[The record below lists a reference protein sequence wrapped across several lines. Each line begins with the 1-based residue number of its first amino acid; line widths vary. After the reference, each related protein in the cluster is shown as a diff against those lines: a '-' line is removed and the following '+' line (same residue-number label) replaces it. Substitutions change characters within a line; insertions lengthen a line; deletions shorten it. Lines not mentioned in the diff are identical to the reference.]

1 DRPDTISCVFKM
13 KLDDLMEDI
22 RKGNHFGRV
31 KAGAYLNRVSKTWIA
46 ALSFTH
52 FLHEHDKIS
61 STDEINHVISTELPF
76 EVDDPIAFNTVRSH
90 MMHGPCGELYKS
102 ASCMSRDTCVKGFP
116 KQYCEDTFITR
127 DGWPHYRRSNNGR
140 KVQVGRQNIML
151 DNRFV
156 VPHNNDLIV
165 KYDCHINVE
174 WCNQGTLVKYPSSYL
189 NKCLD
194 RATVVIEGQRN
205 ETNNSTTTTNISN
218 TTYSSI
224 MTTNSN
230 TTPNTTTT
238 NNNTTNNNNTRMSY
252 AAILQHQDK
261 TEQHLSCRYI
271 LASESCWHL
280 LGYEMH
286 YRSVAIERLPFYE
299 EGCNR
304 VYFRGDDDVDNVI
317 QRETAAM
324 SKFTEWM
331 KANEMYPKLG
341 RDDVEWVQ
349 AIRSASQWKLGD
361 QLRDMLVTILLFYR
375 ASDHNSFFKDVYQ
388 YVSEDVVRKQHRLI
402 ADERMYNA
410 NEEWSWF
417 TNLADLIRV
426 ADLIIW
432 DEAPLQHQHAFE
444 AVDRTF
450 RDIYRLDNPNADNQV
465 FGEKAFVLS
474 INIQLRDPTLDVTNA
489 DEIMRFPNWL
499 IAIGD
504 GSLPCIALDGE
515 GDATWIT
522 ILEDLLILVDDN
534 PIEAIVSS
542 KFLDLL
548 NRIQNINYLKERC
561 IMSPINDVVDKINSH
576 VLESMSGEIHE
587 LLSADTICS
596 TTDNLDDMKIM
607 YPLEFLNTLRLSGV
621 PNHKLKLKIGA
632 PIILL

>member
-1 DRPDTISCVFKM
+1 GPPDLFVTMTYNPKWPEIQREVESCIPGQPTVHRPDTIACVFKM

-31 KAGAYLNRVSKTWIA
+31 KAETWIA

-52 FLHEHDKIS
+52 FLHKHDKIS
-61 STDEINHVISTELPF
+61 STDEKNHVISTELPS
-76 EVDDPIAFNTVRSH
+76 EVDDPIAFNAVRSH

-127 DGWPHYRRSNNGR
+127 DGWPHYRRPNNGR

-174 WCNQGTLVKYPSSYL
+174 WCNQGTLVTYPSSYL
-189 NKCLD
+189 HKCLD
-194 RATVVIEGQRN
+194 RATVVIEG
-205 ETNNSTTTTNISN
+205 
-218 TTYSSI
+218 
-224 MTTNSN
+224 
-230 TTPNTTTT
+230 
-238 NNNTTNNNNTRMSY
+238 
-252 AAILQHQDK
+252 
-261 TEQHLSCRYI
+261 
-271 LASESCWHL
+271 
-280 LGYEMH
+280 YEMH
-286 YRSVAIERLPFYE
+286 YRSVAVERLPFHE
-299 EGCNR
+299 EGCDR
-304 VYFRGDDDVDNVI
+304 VYFRGDDDADNVI
-317 QRETAAM
+317 QRETTAM

-331 KANEMYPKLG
+331 KANEMYPELR

-349 AIRSASQWKLGD
+349 AIKSAAQWKLGD
-361 QLRDMLVTILLFYR
+361 QLRDMLVTILLFCR
-375 ASDHNSFFKDVYQ
+375 ASDHNSFFKDVYR
-388 YVSEDVVRKQHRLI
+388 YVSEDVVRKQRRNRLI

-417 TNLADLIRV
+417 TSLYGGLNPQQRDVYDNIMQAVNERNGGLFFVYDCGDLADLIRV

-450 RDIYRLDNPNADNQV
+450 RDICKLDNPNADNQV
-465 FGEKAFVLS
+465 FGGKVVVLVNKSSSVWDYCRAFILS

-522 ILEDLLILVDDN
+522 ILEDLLIPVDDN
-534 PIEAIVSS
+534 PIEAIVLST
-542 KFLDLL
+542 FPDLL
-548 NRIQNINYLKERC
+548 NRIQDINYLKERC

-596 TTDNLDDMKIM
+596 TINNLDDMQIM